1 MTEAEKIL
9 RTSAMGGLL
18 GGNLGLRF
26 GGPIGGAIG
35 CVGGAAVG
43 LVLGLVIKD
52 GEEGGRIMAQEVEE
66 LRRGPRRRAS

>member
-18 GGNLGLRF
+18 GGGLGLRF
-26 GGPIGGAIG
+26 GGPNGGIVG

-43 LVLGLVIKD
+43 LSSV
-52 GEEGGRIMAQEVEE
+52 
-66 LRRGPRRRAS
+66 S